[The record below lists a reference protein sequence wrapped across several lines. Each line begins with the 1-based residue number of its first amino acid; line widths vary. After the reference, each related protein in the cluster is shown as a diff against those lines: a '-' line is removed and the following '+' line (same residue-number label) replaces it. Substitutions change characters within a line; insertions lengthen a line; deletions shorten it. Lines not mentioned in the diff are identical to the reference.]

1 MTQPF
6 DFKQL
11 LADNLPAPAAPYKG
25 LAKYHFVGGNNDP
38 EGVPVAGLAES
49 AQRVIRKHGGDLA
62 IYYPNGGPRGDIGLR
77 EFLSAKLGK
86 YRGFTPTA
94 ERVLVTSGSNHGLDL
109 LCMAMINPG
118 DTVIAEEHSY
128 SNMIGRLRKRGA
140 NVVAVRLDK
149 DGLCCDHLA
158 EILAEHKQRGVTPK
172 FIYAIPTVQNP
183 TATVMPVERRRDL
196 LDISRQYGVAVIEDE
211 CYADLL
217 WDGQWPD
224 SLCAM
229 DGAEH
234 VIHIGSFS
242 KFLAPALRLGYIT
255 APEPV
260 LAQLQSLKDDSGTC
274 SLSQMIVADYM
285 REHYD
290 EHLTELNK
298 RLKVKLDTLVA
309 ALREEFGDAAEFDV
323 PPGGIF
329 LWVRLPESVDTSRL
343 APIALAEG
351 LAFNPG
357 AEWSVNGS
365 TATRYLRLCF
375 AHPSE
380 QTIREGVAKLAE
392 LCQRE
397 FDLVLQTA
405 PATAG

>member
-1 MTQPF
+1 ML
-6 DFKQL
+6 K
-11 LADNLPAPAAPYKG
+11 
-25 LAKYHFVGGNNDP
+25 
-38 EGVPVAGLAES
+38 S
-49 AQRVIRKHGGDLA
+49 
-62 IYYPNGGPRGDIGLR
+62 
-77 EFLSAKLGK
+77 LSAVSTL
-86 YRGFTPTA
+86 
-94 ERVLVTSGSNHGLDL
+94 LVKL